1 MKHVLLGYGLVL
13 TLLLV
18 YSVVVREGFESSPK
32 TVMQD
37 IANKKV
43 LLFVSR
49 SDCGHCQNMKSAWEK
64 ASAKQ
69 PDKMVMIDA
78 TTDPSKPD
86 PDIEKLL
93 SKLNVTGYPAIFVMD
108 DGEVVKQYEGGRSE
122 QDLLA
127 EVSTL

>member
-1 MKHVLLGYGLVL
+1 MKHLLVGYGLGLVL
-13 TLLLV
+13 LIG
-18 YSVVVREGFESSPK
+18 YSVVREGFESSPK

-49 SDCGHCQNMKSAWEK
+49 SDCVHCKNMKSDWEK

-78 TTDPSKPD
+78 TDSSNPD
-86 PDIEKLL
+86 VEQLL
-93 SKLNVTGYPAIFVMD
+93 SKLNVTGYPALFVMD
-108 DGEVVKQYEGGRSE
+108 HGEVVEQYEGGRSE
-122 QDLLA
+122 ADLLA
-127 EVSTL
+127 EVNSF

>member
-13 TLLLV
+13 ILLFV
-18 YSVVVREGFESSPK
+18 YFAVVREGFESSPK

-43 LLFVSR
+43 LLLVSR
-49 SDCGHCQNMKSAWEK
+49 SDCIHCKNLKTAWTN

-69 PDKMVMIDA
+69 PDKMVVIDA
-78 TTDPSKPD
+78 TDTSNPD
-86 PDIEKLL
+86 VENLL
-93 SKLNVTGYPAIFVMD
+93 SKLNVTGYPSIFVMD
-108 DGEVVKQYEGGRSE
+108 NGKIVKPYEGGRSE

-127 EVSTL
+127 EVQSM

>member
-1 MKHVLLGYGLVL
+1 MKHLLLGYGLVL

-18 YSVVVREGFESSPK
+18 YFVVVREGFESSPK

-78 TTDPSKPD
+78 TDASNPD
-86 PDIEKLL
+86 VEKLL